1 MRCAACAASL
11 LPGYTFCP
19 HCGQKA
25 PAVCPSCGFDCSPDF
40 AFCPRCGRGLAGAAG
55 PPLTPREP
63 ATAGESS
70 PRLGAEPAAADRRP
84 VTVLFADLSDFTAL
98 CERVDPEEVRALQAD
113 LLREMTAV
121 IEGYEGLVE
130 KFAGDAI
137 MAVFGAPTAHEDD
150 PERAVRAALA
160 MHGGLAALNAVWS
173 RRLERP
179 LRLHIGINTGPVV
192 TGTLGVTA
200 GAAYA
205 VTGDTVNV
213 AARLQAAAQP
223 GETLVGHATHQL
235 TQHAFAFAPLG
246 QLAVKGKAEPVP
258 AYRLVGE
265 LDAPRPRRGLAAHG
279 VATPLVGRDDEMEQ
293 LLAAFGRMLG
303 NRAQVV
309 SLVGQAGAGKSRLLA
324 EFLDRL
330 RTSGR
335 LEGVAVRQAACSAL
349 GEQPYGVLAAFFR
362 QGYGVAATDTLE
374 TAQRKVL
381 SGLESLQAV
390 GSVAAS
396 VVPLLGYVLGVES
409 ADLLR
414 LEPAQLK
421 RQIFLALRLLVER
434 RLDQGPLLLV
444 VEDLHWADAASVEVL
459 RFVVD
464 RLADRPLLLLVTHR
478 PTFDARS
485 LIPARAAHTAIR
497 LGPLSADQVET
508 LVAACLGATGG
519 GLPGSLRAL
528 IVRRAGGNPFY
539 LEEMLRGL
547 IAQGILMRGPSGWTC
562 GADSVSLE
570 IPPTIQGMLLAR
582 LDRLPAD
589 ARRHVQE
596 AAVLG
601 PVFEE
606 DMLRLLS
613 NPSDDSPAA
622 LDALLDAEVLM
633 EERVPPDQRTGR
645 RYRFTHELV
654 REVVYQSLLASRRAE
669 LHARAGG
676 ALECLCAGDRPR
688 RLEDLEVL
696 GHHFSLSADKPKG
709 ARYLMAAGDW
719 ARGIYANDDAVRL
732 YQRALETLRLCDDGA
747 ARRHA
752 TCERLGELLALT
764 GRRDAAL
771 EHYETA
777 REGYRAAGDRPA
789 EARVYRKTGRLHWEA
804 GDRERAL
811 ECFRAG
817 LALLEGNGEHVEM
830 AALCQEMGRLA
841 FRGGDNHRAIEWAE
855 RALAHAE
862 KLAAEDDDGRREAAA
877 ATAHAYNTLGISL
890 ARLGDLD
897 RAVARIERSIA
908 VAEAHG
914 LLQTA
919 CRGYTNLGVLYSA
932 LDPGRAIQTSLQGLE
947 VAKKIGDLGHQSR
960 LYANLAVA
968 YCALTD
974 RCDDEGIRAA
984 EAAANLDRQLG
995 QLDHL
1000 AIPLIVLAQIHQC
1013 EGDVAR
1019 AFQHYRDALALAE
1032 PSREPQLLFPCY
1044 EGLATL
1050 YLDRG
1055 DPERAEEYLRKAQE
1069 VCEESGVEAESL
1081 TLLPFLE

>member
-1 MRCAACAASL
+1 MRCAACDASL
-11 LPGYTFCP
+11 LPEYTFCP
-19 HCGQKA
+19 HCGRKA
-25 PAVCPSCGFDCSPDF
+25 PVVCASCASECSPDF
-40 AFCPRCGRGLAGAAG
+40 AFCPRCGAALGAPAGQPPPAPREPTNGREPSARLAAG
-55 PPLTPREP
+55 P
-63 ATAGESS
+63 
-70 PRLGAEPAAADRRP
+70 AADRRP
-84 VTVLFADLSDFTAL
+84 VSVLFADLSDFTAL
-98 CERVDPEEVRALQAD
+98 CEHLDAEEVRALQTD

-121 IEGYEGLVE
+121 VEGFDGLVE
-130 KFAGDAI
+130 KFVGDAI
-137 MAVFGAPTAHEDD
+137 MAVFGAPAAHEND
-150 PERAVRAALA
+150 PERAVRAAVA
-160 MHGGLAALNAVWS
+160 MHARLAALNAAWG
-173 RRLERP
+173 RRLDRP
-179 LRLHIGINTGPVV
+179 LALHIGINTGPVV
-192 TGTLGVTA
+192 TGSLGPTA
-200 GAAYA
+200 GAPYA
-205 VTGDTVNV
+205 VTGDTVNL

-223 GETLVGHATHQL
+223 GETLVGPATHQL
-235 TQHAFAFAPLG
+235 TQHAFSFAPLG
-246 QLAVKGKAEPVP
+246 PIRVKGKAEPVA
-258 AYRLVGE
+258 AYRLAGE
-265 LDAPRPRRGLAAHG
+265 LAAPRPGRGLAVHG
-279 VATPLVGRDDEMEQ
+279 VVTPLVGRDEEMDQ
-293 LLAAFGRMLG
+293 LLAAFGRMRA

-330 RTSGR
+330 RTGGR
-335 LEGVAVRQAACSAL
+335 LEGVVVRQAACSAL

-374 TAQRKVL
+374 TAQRKVR
-381 SGLESLQAV
+381 SGLEAVPAV
-390 GSVAAS
+390 GPAAAS
-396 VVPLLGYVLGVES
+396 VLPLLGYVLGVES

-421 RQIFLALRLLVER
+421 RQIFLALRMLVER

-464 RLADRPLLLLVTHR
+464 RLAERPLMLLTTYR

-485 LIPARAAHTAIR
+485 LLPARAAHTTIR
-497 LGPLSADQVET
+497 LRPLSADQVES
-508 LVAACLGATGG
+508 LLAACLGPGG
-519 GLPGSLRAL
+519 GLPDRLRGL

-547 IAQGILMRGPSGWTC
+547 IAQGALVRGASGWTC
-562 GADSVSLE
+562 GADPVSLE
-570 IPPTIQGMLLAR
+570 VPPTLQGLLLAR
-582 LDRLPAD
+582 LDRLPAG
-589 ARRHVQE
+589 ARRRIQE

-613 NPSDDSPAA
+613 SPSDDSPDA
-622 LDALLDAEVLM
+622 LDALLDAELLT
-633 EERVPPDQRTGR
+633 EEPVREGEGPGR

-654 REVVYQSLLASRRAE
+654 REVIYQSLLAGPRAE

-676 ALECLCAGDRPR
+676 ALECLCAGNRPR

-696 GHHFSLSADKPKG
+696 GHHFSLSADRPKG
-709 ARYLMAAGDW
+709 VRYLVAAGDW

-747 ARRHA
+747 AERHSV
-752 TCERLGELLALT
+752 CERLGELLALT
-764 GRRDAAL
+764 GRREAAL
-771 EHYETA
+771 EHYRTA
-777 REGYRAAGDRPA
+777 QEGYRTAADRPA

-862 KLAAEDDDGRREAAA
+862 KLAAEDEEGRREAAA

-974 RCDDEGIRAA
+974 RCEDEGIRAA
-984 EAAANLDRQLG
+984 EAAAELDRQLG

-1013 EGDVAR
+1013 EGDAER
-1019 AFQHYRDALALAE
+1019 AFQHYREALALAE
-1032 PSREPQLLFPCY
+1032 SSREPQLLFPCY

-1055 DPERAEEYLRKAQE
+1055 DPARAEEYLRKARE